1 MKIYFVL
8 VLQSKNTL
16 GIITTAVDNLIYIG
30 GRGNG
35 FILVKIKREKN
46 PRNYQLISTA
56 NLALFEWNG
65 A

>member
-1 MKIYFVL
+1 M
-8 VLQSKNTL
+8 LQSKNTL
-16 GIITTAVDNLIYIG
+16 GIITTAVDNLLYNG

-35 FILVKIKREKN
+35 FILVKNKKEKN

-56 NLALFEWNG
+56 NLALFEWNE